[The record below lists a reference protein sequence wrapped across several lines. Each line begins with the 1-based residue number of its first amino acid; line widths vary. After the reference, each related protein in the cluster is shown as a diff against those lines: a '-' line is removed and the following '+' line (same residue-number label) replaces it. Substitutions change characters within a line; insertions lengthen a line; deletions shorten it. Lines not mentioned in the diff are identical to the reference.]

1 MTKGYFITCRILS
14 ITQQIWSDNMSQ
26 QPKNNKRRF
35 AKISTSL
42 ANHNQTAKHSYL
54 LQTIIDSIPTPIFY
68 KDRNAVYQGCNAA
81 FEAYIG
87 LAKATLIG
95 KSVFDIS
102 PQQLAQKY
110 FEMDSELLERAGS
123 QTYESR
129 VKYADGSIH
138 DVVFNKA
145 TFIDSAGKLAG
156 IVGAVFDVSAQKQT
170 ELALKETTA
179 KLSHV
184 LKQTVQAMSAITE
197 MRDIYTAGHQ
207 QRVADLSSAIAA
219 ELNLS
224 EQTIE
229 AVKIAALL
237 HDLGKISVPSEILT
251 KPSKLSY
258 HEFELVKS
266 HAHLGYE
273 ILKSIDFPYPIA
285 EIVRQHHER
294 IDGSGYPRSLT
305 GKDMLLEAKIIAVA
319 DVVEAISSH
328 RPYRPALGIETALSE
343 IKRLSGKEF
352 DSDVVSACLNLFQ
365 MGYLLG
371 TQKAP

>member
-1 MTKGYFITCRILS
+1 
-14 ITQQIWSDNMSQ
+14 
-26 QPKNNKRRF
+26 
-35 AKISTSL
+35 
-42 ANHNQTAKHSYL
+42 
-54 LQTIIDSIPTPIFY
+54 
-68 KDRNAVYQGCNAA
+68 
-81 FEAYIG
+81 
-87 LAKATLIG
+87 
-95 KSVFDIS
+95 
-102 PQQLAQKY
+102 
-110 FEMDSELLERAGS
+110 MDSELLERAGS

-266 HAHLGYE
+266 HAQLGYE

-352 DSDVVSACLNLFQ
+352 DSDVVSACLNLFE